1 VKTQDVAHLETSER
15 AFTLGSVTVATL
27 PAGRA
32 VLTTYQANSE
42 PNAVTGK
49 QYRLDVQ
56 RYSLFQHGN
65 EVVIG
70 LRSPVGADNV
80 DPWRIVTQSFTWG

>member
-1 VKTQDVAHLETSER
+1 VVST
-15 AFTLGSVTVATL
+15 
-27 PAGRA
+27 AGPA

-42 PNAVTGK
+42 PKAVTGK

-56 RYSLFQHGN
+56 RYSLYHHGT
-65 EVVIG
+65 EIVIG

-80 DPWRIVTQSFTWG
+80 DPWRIVTQSVTWR

>member
-1 VKTQDVAHLETSER
+1 
-15 AFTLGSVTVATL
+15 
-27 PAGRA
+27 

-42 PNAVTGK
+42 PNAVTGQ

-56 RYSLFQHGN
+56 RYSLYRQGT

-80 DPWRIVTQSFTWG
+80 DPWRIVTQSYTWR